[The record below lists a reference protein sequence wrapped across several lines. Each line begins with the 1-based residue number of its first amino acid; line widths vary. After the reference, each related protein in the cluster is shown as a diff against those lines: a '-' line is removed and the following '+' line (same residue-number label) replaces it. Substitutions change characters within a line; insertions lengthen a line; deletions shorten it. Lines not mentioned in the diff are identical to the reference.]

1 MKKIHIILIF
11 SVFIAS
17 VLFFVVALSYSHKQS
32 SKLEELVS
40 TNDALTS
47 HVEAGKQEKVQNS
60 VLIDK
65 IDNDP
70 NQIAKDAKKKA
81 ETFIDVVKKNNNKA
95 DKDKSQAYKS
105 ELKDCASENLRN
117 SSDLLSINIPKDY
130 DIDISTQ
137 RGETVPVLLSS
148 DTKYIVLGYD
158 AYADEIA
165 YVKEYKVS

>member
-11 SVFIAS
+11 IVFIAS
-17 VLFFVVALSYSHKQS
+17 MLFFIAALSYSHKQS
-32 SKLEELVS
+32 TKIEELVS
-40 TNDALTS
+40 TNDALKS

-60 VLIDK
+60 VLINK

-81 ETFIDVVKKNNNKA
+81 ETFIDVLKKNNNKA
-95 DKDKSQAYKS
+95 DKDKSKAYKS
-105 ELKDCASENLRN
+105 ELKDCASDNLRN
-117 SSDLLSINIPKDY
+117 SSDLSSIKIPEDY

-148 DTKYIVLGYD
+148 DNQYIVLGYD